1 MKFSR
6 MLQAIDTHTA
16 GEAAR
21 LITGGIPFIP
31 GKTMADKKQYLQDN
45 NDNLR
50 TALMLEPRGH
60 NDMFGAFILAPTIEE
75 AHFGIIFMDAGGY
88 LNMCGHNSIAAVTA
102 AVETGIVPPTG
113 EEITPVNLDTPAGL
127 VKAKAF
133 MKDDFKVE
141 KVSFENVASFLYKKD
156 QKMDVEGLGTITFDI
171 SFGGS
176 FFVIIHAS
184 ELGLEIKPEF
194 ASKISEIGMTVL
206 NKVNETIKMEHPTL
220 SHIKTADLIEIY
232 DKPTHPDATHKNVVV
247 FGDGQID
254 RSPCGTGTSAKVA
267 TLFAKGELAVGES
280 IVYESILGTLFTGK
294 VLRETELAGYQ
305 AIIPEVSG
313 SAYITGFNTFLFDPE
328 DPLSDGFVLA

>member
-31 GKTMADKKQYLQDN
+31 GKSMAEKKQYLLDH
-45 NDNLR
+45 NDVLR
-50 TALMLEPRGH
+50 TSLMLEPRGH
-60 NDMFGAFILAPTIEE
+60 NDMFGAFILAPTIDE
-75 AHFGIIFMDAGGY
+75 ADFGIIFMDAGGY

-102 AVETGIVPPTG
+102 AVETGMVKPSG

-127 VKAKAF
+127 VRAKAF
-133 MKDDFKVE
+133 MKDDYKVE
-141 KVSFENVASFLYKKD
+141 KVSFENVESFLYKEN
-156 QKMDVEGLGTITFDI
+156 QTLDVEGVGTVKFDI

-184 ELGLEIKPEF
+184 ELGLEIKPENGT
-194 ASKISEIGMTVL
+194 KISEIGMKVL
-206 NKVNETIKMEHPTL
+206 NAVNENIEIQHPTL
-220 SHIKTADLIEIY
+220 EHIKSADLIEIY
-232 DKPTHPDATHKNVVV
+232 DKPTHPEATHKNVVV

-267 TLFAKGELAVGES
+267 TLFAKGELKVGES

-294 VLRETELAGYQ
+294 VVREAELAGYN
-305 AIIPEVSG
+305 AIIPEISG